1 MKGLMFMADPSVIK
15 SEYLNGV
22 YGEFANILGID
33 AALKIHSV
41 FRGQQVF
48 FPVELF
54 SKEFIRGQIIA
65 EYDGANVRQ
74 LATKYGYTE
83 KWVKRIIKEH
93 IKECGGKSSR

>member
-1 MKGLMFMADPSVIK
+1 MADTESIK
-15 SEYLNGV
+15 SECLNGV
-22 YGEFANILGID
+22 YSEFASVLGID
-33 AALKIHSV
+33 AVLKIHSV

-65 EYDGANVRQ
+65 EYDGSNIKR

-83 KWVKRIIKEH
+83 KWVKKILKEH
-93 IKECGGKSSR
+93 IDESVEE